1 VKWIKI
7 IIKIIA
13 GLIIFFFAIHF
24 SIQNRDE
31 VTIRYA
37 FLNLFTPIE
46 IAEIPLFLV
55 IFCSIF
61 LGILIGGTGD
71 FFRRIKLK
79 KELRQNQREVRR
91 LGKEI
96 ESLRGSSSPENQPSF
111 LKKED

>member
-7 IIKIIA
+7 IKIIV
-13 GLIIFFFAIHF
+13 GVIIFLFAIHF
-24 SIQNRDE
+24 SYLNKDE
-31 VTIRYA
+31 VTLRYS
-37 FLNLFTPIE
+37 LQNYFTPIE
-46 IAEIPLFLV
+46 ITKIPLSLV

-79 KELRQNQREVRR
+79 KELHQNQREVRR

-96 ESLRGSSSPENQPSF
+96 ESLRGSSPENQPSF